1 MMLIWGL
8 CRIRKIK
15 KDIYDISQFNQIN
28 ETIDQ
33 RYELLNEELD
43 AKEKEVFG
51 LIGKVTKL
59 VNKKRKYYLIIIY
72 LKEIQI
78 WLL

>member
-15 KDIYDISQFNQIN
+15 KDIYYISQFNQIN

-51 LIGKVTKL
+51 LIGKFTKL
-59 VNKKRKYYLIIIY
+59 VKKKRKYYLIIIY

>member
-15 KDIYDISQFNQIN
+15 KDIYYISQFNQIN